1 MLSPD
6 FLDFLE
12 CLNNRMVKYVLVGGY
27 AAIIR
32 GHTRTTGDMDIYI
45 QRTIEN
51 AANVIQAIEDFG
63 FGSVGFTVDDIMD
76 PEGFLRMGKEPLR
89 IDILSELPGL
99 SFDEV
104 YNASEPY
111 VDEGVTMNVIHIN
124 HLIKNKITVGRPKD
138 LADVRVLE
146 KIANKQK

>member
-51 AANVIQAIEDFG
+51 AANVIHAI
-63 FGSVGFTVDDIMD
+63 
-76 PEGFLRMGKEPLR
+76 
-89 IDILSELPGL
+89 
-99 SFDEV
+99 
-104 YNASEPY
+104 
-111 VDEGVTMNVIHIN
+111 
-124 HLIKNKITVGRPKD
+124 
-138 LADVRVLE
+138 
-146 KIANKQK
+146 